1 MRGICLFYRYK
12 KRMQAMLD
20 EEDDLYTQIVSNNES
35 LDNSTLNMQSLS

>member
-1 MRGICLFYRYK
+1 
-12 KRMQAMLD
+12 MQAMLD